1 MKIFKYLGSV
11 IYHCT
16 WECVS
21 VNVEDVESPEFVVT
35 IDFLARAIQNG
46 LSRPK
51 RMLSLEEARMTA
63 EHVLNFFGYGD
74 RIIDNM
80 LEPEDRD
87 TFYILEDLGILKTER
102 EETTLW
108 DGREWRIHYWIINK
122 PRILELTMKREEEEK
137 KEEDFED
144 IYSEL
149 PDELWMRS

>member
-1 MKIFKYLGSV
+1 MNI
-11 IYHCT
+11 
-16 WECVS
+16 
-21 VNVEDVESPEFVVT
+21 EDVEGPEFVVT

-46 LSRPK
+46 LSRPRRK
-51 RMLSLEEARMTA
+51 LSLEEARMTA

-108 DGREWRIHYWIINK
+108 DGREWRIHYWILNK
-122 PRILELTMKREEEEK
+122 PRILELTEKREEEEE
-137 KEEDFED
+137 KEEDAED
-144 IYSEL
+144 VYMDL
-149 PDELWMRS
+149 PDDLWIRS

>member
-1 MKIFKYLGSV
+1 MEY
-11 IYHCT
+11 
-16 WECVS
+16 
-21 VNVEDVESPEFVVT
+21 VESAEFVVT
-35 IDFLARAIQNG
+35 VDFLAKAIQNG

-51 RMLSLEEARMTA
+51 RRLSIEEAKMTA

-108 DGREWRIHYWIINK
+108 DGREWRIHYWLLNK
-122 PRILELTMKREEEEK
+122 ERIYELVNYKMEEEK
-137 KEEDFED
+137 REEDFED
-144 IYSEL
+144 IYEEL
-149 PDELWMRS
+149 PEDIWMRS

>member
-1 MKIFKYLGSV
+1 MEI
-11 IYHCT
+11 
-16 WECVS
+16 
-21 VNVEDVESPEFVVT
+21 EDIESAEFVVT

-46 LSRPK
+46 LSRP
-51 RMLSLEEARMTA
+51 RRRLSLEEAKMTA

-108 DGREWRIHYWIINK
+108 DGREWRIHYWLLNK
-122 PRILELTMKREEEEK
+122 ERIYELVHYKEEESK
-137 KEEDFED
+137 KEEDIED
-144 IYSEL
+144 IYTEL

>member
-1 MKIFKYLGSV
+1 MEI
-11 IYHCT
+11 
-16 WECVS
+16 
-21 VNVEDVESPEFVVT
+21 EDVESAEFVVT
-35 IDFLARAIQNG
+35 IDFLAKAIQNG

-51 RMLSLEEARMTA
+51 RRLSIDEAKMTA

-108 DGREWRIHYWIINK
+108 DGREWRIHYWLLNK
-122 PRILELTMKREEEEK
+122 ERIYELVYYKEEEEK
-137 KEEDFED
+137 EEDIEN

-149 PDELWMRS
+149 PDDLWVRD

>member
-1 MKIFKYLGSV
+1 MEY
-11 IYHCT
+11 
-16 WECVS
+16 
-21 VNVEDVESPEFVVT
+21 VESTEFVVT
-35 IDFLARAIQNG
+35 VDFLAMAIQNG

-51 RMLSLEEARMTA
+51 RRLSIEEARMTA

-108 DGREWRIHYWIINK
+108 DGREWRIHYWLLNK
-122 PRILELTMKREEEEK
+122 ERIYELVNYKMENEKR
-137 KEEDFED
+137 EEDFED
-144 IYSEL
+144 IYEEL
-149 PDELWMRS
+149 PEDIWMRS